1 MTSQK
6 KIEANRRNA
15 QRSTGPRSLEGKARV
30 ALNGVRHGLF
40 CQSAVVPLVDGREG
54 TAAFAALLD
63 RLHRELGPV
72 GVVEESL
79 VGLIGLALW
88 RLRRLFRVERATVLG
103 QIEAMKERDPLSDR
117 LSRQIHTLDQVAR
130 LIEHDCALTDGAYAL
145 LVEAFG
151 QPRLREIPT
160 EDAVLLVEEKG
171 SATSYFTLGL
181 RAISDQLAEAEPSER
196 LAVLLSLIAR
206 ERSRLV
212 AAQASLRKEE
222 RRQAEIHAG
231 TLGLPKQ
238 EAERLSRYEV
248 TLSRELRRNLHEL
261 SRLQQERK
269 GATATMP
276 TGQEDEP

>member
-1 MTSQK
+1 MTSRK
-6 KIEANRRNA
+6 KAEANRRNA
-15 QRSTGPRSLEGKARV
+15 QRSTGPRSLDGKARV
-30 ALNGVRHGLF
+30 ASNGIRHGLF
-40 CQSAVVPLVDGREG
+40 CQTAVVPVVDGREG

-79 VGLIGLALW
+79 VELIGLGLW
-88 RLRRLFRVERATVLG
+88 RVRRLFRVERATVLG

-117 LSRQIHTLDQVAR
+117 LSRQIHTLDQVGK
-130 LIEHDCALTDGAYAL
+130 LVEQDGALTDGAYSL

-151 QPRLREIPT
+151 QPRVREITT
-160 EDAVLLVEEKG
+160 EDGGVLVDEKG
-171 SATSYFTLGL
+171 SPTSYFALGL
-181 RAISDQLAEAEPSER
+181 RAISAQLAKSSER
-196 LAVLLSLIAR
+196 QAVLLSLIAR

-222 RRQAEIHAG
+222 RRQAEIRAG

-248 TLSRELRRNLHEL
+248 TVSREIRRNLHEL
-261 SRLQQERK
+261 SRLQRERK
-269 GATATMP
+269 GANATMP